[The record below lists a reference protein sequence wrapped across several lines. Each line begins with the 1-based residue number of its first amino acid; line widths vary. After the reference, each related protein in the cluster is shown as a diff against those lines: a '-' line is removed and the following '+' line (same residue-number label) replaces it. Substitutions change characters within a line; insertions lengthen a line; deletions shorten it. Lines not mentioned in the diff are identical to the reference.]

1 MSDNVSP
8 QIALGDT
15 VTLHFSS
22 ADAQT
27 GEMLEY
33 TYDEEPKAYT
43 IGVGEINPAFEKA
56 LIGCRA
62 DDEISVHLTAKEA
75 YGAYHKK
82 LIFRIRRKKIPMDT
96 IPEPGTFIPLEMP
109 TGGIAQVK
117 IVSAS
122 NSTVV
127 VDANHPFAGKDIL
140 YKIWI
145 CSVVP
150 AESAKRDE
158 CYV

>member
-1 MSDNVSP
+1 MSENQSP

-33 TYDEEPKAYT
+33 TYDDAPKKYT
-43 IGVGEINPAFEKA
+43 IGAGEINPAFEKA

-62 DDEISVHLTAKEA
+62 DDEISVNLAAKEA
-75 YGAYHKK
+75 YGVYHKK
-82 LIFRIRRKKIPMDT
+82 LVFRIRRKKIPMDT
-96 IPEPGTFIPLEMP
+96 IPEPGNFIPLKMP
-109 TGGIAQVK
+109 TGGVAPVK
-117 IVSAS
+117 VVSAS
-122 NSTVV
+122 NTTVV
-127 VDANHPFAGKDIL
+127 VDANHPFAGKDIR
-140 YKIWI
+140 YKIWV

-150 AESAKRDE
+150 AESAEHD
-158 CYV
+158 